1 MKIRNIVISILV
13 VGALGAG
20 GWWALQPQPVGVDL
34 AEVKTGT
41 LVTRV
46 SEEGTAQVRD
56 IYHISTPVGGEV
68 MRIPLAV
75 GDHVERDQVVARIVP
90 QLSGFLDQRTLAQ
103 AEAAVG
109 AAEAAVSS
117 AQTQIEAAE
126 KEVSFW
132 QTEVERT
139 QRLFER
145 GLATQQALAQAQF
158 SLEQKQLALEA
169 AKALLG
175 VRSKQLDQARAQL
188 VEPNGNGERSVT
200 YEVRTPVAGQVLAI
214 ENESTRSLLA
224 GTPLMT
230 VGNPRN
236 LEIVADLLSTDA
248 VQVKAGA
255 PAIVDGWGRDVPLDA
270 VVRRIEPVG
279 FTKVSALGIEEQRVR
294 LHLDITTDPEVWHS
308 LGHMYRVM
316 VHIETARAE
325 DAILV
330 PISAM
335 FREGNAWSVFVA
347 TAGVAHL
354 KAIEVGLRDET
365 QAQVLSGLTS
375 GEKVIVHPSD
385 QIAEGSM
392 IVDRSTLAN

>member
-1 MKIRNIVISILV
+1 MKIRNIVITAV
-13 VGALGAG
+13 VLGGLGAAA
-20 GWWALQPQPVGVDL
+20 WWALQPQPAGVDL
-34 AEVKTGT
+34 AEVKKGT

-68 MRIPLAV
+68 MRIPLSV

-103 AEAAVG
+103 AQAAVG

-117 AQTQIEAAE
+117 AQTQVASAE
-126 KEVSFW
+126 KEVSYW

-158 SLEQKQLALEA
+158 SLEQKQLALDA

-175 VRSKQLDQARAQL
+175 VRNKELDQARAQL
-188 VEPNGNGERSVT
+188 VEPNGNGQRTAT

-236 LEIVADLLSTDA
+236 LEIVVDLLSTDA

-255 PAIVDGWGRDVPLDA
+255 PAIIDGWGRDTPLDA

-294 LHLDITTDPEVWHS
+294 LHLDITTDPDVWHS

-316 VHIETARAE
+316 VHIQTARAD

-330 PISAM
+330 PISAL
-335 FREGNAWSVFVA
+335 FREGDAWSAFVVNE
-347 TAGVAHL
+347 GVAHL
-354 KAIEVGLRDET
+354 RTLNVGLRDET
-365 QAQVLSGLTS
+365 HAQVLSGLEP
-375 GEKVIVHPSD
+375 GDMVIVHPSD
-385 QIAEGSM
+385 QLAEGSM
-392 IVDRSTLAN
+392 VVDRATLAN